1 MDYTNL
7 KMSRSVV
14 LFGAS
19 AALLFSPQNASAC
32 GLSWSPNPADAL
44 RSAEMSQRLA
54 VVVFTGSDWSLKSA
68 QLDQEVLMNVE
79 FSDLFSQAFALAN
92 ADFPQRQKPAPELL
106 AETTALATKH
116 NITRFPTLLALRPDG
131 TEFGR
136 IEYTGEPVQEMIQR
150 VTEWQQTYQK
160 ELLARGTKVMVIQPA
175 N

>member
-1 MDYTNL
+1 MDYMKL
-7 KMSRSVV
+7 KMSHPAV
-14 LFGAS
+14 LLGAS
-19 AALLFSPQNASAC
+19 VTLLFAPQNAPAC

-116 NITRFPTLLALRPDG
+116 NITKFPTLLALRPDG

-150 VTEWQQTYQK
+150 ATEWQQTYQK
-160 ELLARGTKVMVIQPA
+160 ELLARGTKVMAIQPA